1 MPSYP
6 AKPFEIPHD
15 DWFNN
20 ISSNFENKSETKG
33 TKNITTIHEFFY
45 RQSEVKTGGSENHIQ
60 TNLEKKSS
68 SKIIISSLQNSK
80 GSLISSSEKKYSYS
94 KIPSKLKSIKRT
106 FHEKKSYKRLFNKN
120 IFNFRSYF
128 SDLKSVFYKVINRKK
143 GS

>member
-20 ISSNFENKSETKG
+20 ISNNFENKSETKG
-33 TKNITTIHEFFY
+33 TKNITTMHEFFY

-106 FHEKKSYKRLFNKN
+106 FHEKKILQK
-120 IFNFRSYF
+120 I
-128 SDLKSVFYKVINRKK
+128 I
-143 GS
+143 